1 MVHVGMR
8 KSSSVERTASPISS
22 SPTVQ
27 SERSRSTR
35 LRRAPIP
42 EPTSG
47 GEWSVRAESPPREE
61 IIARGR
67 VAADGPRQFGTDGGD
82 TVALAICRTR
92 AGEGVEGGICRD
104 GDAGESDL
112 ERNCGGGVLRCRRCL
127 LTTESRS
134 VRLGGRAWRGTFPPW
149 SKSPR
154 VAQSTP
160 SPEGDGRC
168 RLVPSKR
175 RGGAAEAAA
184 AEENKKSPW
193 KTCLKTEEQVC
204 WKRELTTLCRRS

>member
-1 MVHVGMR
+1 M
-8 KSSSVERTASPISS
+8 KSLSFTTDLSSLNLLIDGNHKYPCRQLQKIRCVRMHRHWR

-127 LTTESRS
+127 LTTESP
-134 VRLGGRAWRGTFPPW
+134 V
-149 SKSPR
+149 
-154 VAQSTP
+154 
-160 SPEGDGRC
+160 
-168 RLVPSKR
+168 
-175 RGGAAEAAA
+175 
-184 AEENKKSPW
+184 KKDVS
-193 KTCLKTEEQVC
+193 QVC
-204 WKRELTTLCRRS
+204 TCKLHMSTFIHMCS